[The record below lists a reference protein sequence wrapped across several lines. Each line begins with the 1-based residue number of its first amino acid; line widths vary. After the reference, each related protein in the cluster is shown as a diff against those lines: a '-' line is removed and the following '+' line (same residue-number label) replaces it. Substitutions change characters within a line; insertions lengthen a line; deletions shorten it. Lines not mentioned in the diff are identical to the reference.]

1 MWDGIKDRLKS
12 VCDACSLYFVLSCM
26 EGRAHRA
33 ARVLRKG
40 MWPSLLMSAELYR
53 SSQLLSLSQIEK
65 HKEPLMKC
73 HRTNS
78 PNFTHTFTHTR
89 ARTQFRIIVSH
100 RLQNFIPAPL
110 GHCSALFASYL
121 WNHLTLSSRCLI
133 QFCCG
138 NGCRA
143 SCAVGWGVP
152 FSCWELSNVI
162 KIHVQLTGNGK
173 CQ

>member
-1 MWDGIKDRLKS
+1 MWDGITDRLKS

-26 EGRAHRA
+26 EGRVHRA

-40 MWPSLLMSAELYR
+40 MWPSLLMNAELYR
-53 SSQLLSLSQIEK
+53 SSQLLSLSLRLRNTKNLWWSVTARIHQTS
-65 HKEPLMKC
+65 HT
-73 HRTNS
+73 HSRT
-78 PNFTHTFTHTR
+78 HAR

-121 WNHLTLSSRCLI
+121 WNHLTLSSQCLI

-143 SCAVGWGVP
+143 SCAVGWGGA
-152 FSCWELSNVI
+152 FLLLGTE
-162 KIHVQLTGNGK
+162 
-173 CQ
+173 